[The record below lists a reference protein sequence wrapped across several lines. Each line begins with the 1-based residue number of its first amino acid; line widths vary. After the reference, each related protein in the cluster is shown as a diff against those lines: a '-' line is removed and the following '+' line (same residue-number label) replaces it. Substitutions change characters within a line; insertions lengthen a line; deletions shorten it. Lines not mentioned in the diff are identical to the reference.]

1 MLKFKLGSK
10 RLQVKKLYEP
20 NYYEQNHM
28 TRVAIFSDV
37 HGNAFA
43 LEAVLADISRYTI
56 DAMGNL
62 GDQVW
67 GAADPARAFN
77 MQQELFHQRG
87 VLCVRGNT
95 DERMGTPLEQ
105 VNEKKRGLEWLHSLL
120 PKGAGEYLG
129 NLPLVAELL
138 DGEILLA
145 HGALHSAWDA
155 LLREN
160 GQWISGTP
168 LLERIQNHPK
178 AKVVLV
184 GHTHLEYL
192 AQVESTTFVNAGAV
206 SNQLDG
212 CPDARWV
219 LLERRAGRWSV
230 SFQRVAY
237 DFEAAAQW
245 ALEHEPDGGESE
257 AFQLRFGRK
266 K

>member
-1 MLKFKLGSK
+1 
-10 RLQVKKLYEP
+10 
-20 NYYEQNHM
+20 M
-28 TRVAIFSDV
+28 TKVAIFSDV

-43 LEAVLADISRYTI
+43 LEAVLADISRYQI

-67 GAADPARAFN
+67 GAADPARAFV
-77 MQQELFHQRG
+77 MQQGLDA
-87 VLCVRGNT
+87 VCVRGNT

-105 VNEKKRGLEWLHSLL
+105 VNQKKSGTEWLHSIL
-120 PKGAGEYLG
+120 PQGTGAYLG

-138 DGEILLA
+138 DGEVLLA

-155 LLREN
+155 LLLEERHWAKP
-160 GQWISGTP
+160 QT
-168 LLERIQNHPK
+168 LLERVQNYPK

-192 AQVESTTFVNAGAV
+192 AQLESTTFVNAGAV

-245 ALEHEPDGGESE
+245 ALENQPDGGENE
-257 AFQLRFGRK
+257 AYQLRFGRK